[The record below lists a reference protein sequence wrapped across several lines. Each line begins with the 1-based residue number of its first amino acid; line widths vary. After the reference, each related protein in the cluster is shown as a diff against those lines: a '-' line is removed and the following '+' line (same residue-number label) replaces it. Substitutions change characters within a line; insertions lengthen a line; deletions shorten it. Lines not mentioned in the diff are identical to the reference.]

1 VGTSERR
8 VAKRPTKR
16 QGAKTTPKPRPLGT
30 DFLDARLSKA
40 LGHEM
45 RVNIMAVASWR
56 EIAPSEYAAETGE
69 KLAKVSYHF
78 KRLVEY

>member
-1 VGTSERR
+1 
-8 VAKRPTKR
+8 
-16 QGAKTTPKPRPLGT
+16 
-30 DFLDARLSKA
+30 
-40 LGHEM
+40 M